1 MSTFKEQDIENL
13 MAHLREGTSPDCV
26 PALTDDV
33 QIECDGTKEGE
44 SVWMHLVLPGARYGK
59 DDRVTYDPYETYL
72 ERSLSCSGGLPMAE
86 FYLLRSEDRPDATRN
101 VKDMEPAPYL
111 ISRYYMK
118 TLLADHRGFGIL
130 LQDTPRLGLP
140 ADTVLDIQ
148 DALAETV
155 RAYAAGCD
163 FEIDTADADIARCL
177 AWGGFR
183 EGRAKVAAVYVPV
196 GDLPRETTVFPDM
209 DRALA
214 SIGLDRPETET
225 LAEYADVTVKLLRAG
240 DEEGAS
246 LKPNRT
252 IPRDG
257 GTAIIRGSFLVVA
270 VDRNGKLTDLPRW
283 AVESAKARFA
293 DPSTGPFMASAELMR
308 ETRRALGEQ
317 VERVG
322 RTPSDIASLASQLAA
337 KPGEGGGPGGNHI

>member
-1 MSTFKEQDIENL
+1 MGEPRSPRSTC
-13 MAHLREGTSPDCV
+13 P
-26 PALTDDV
+26 
-33 QIECDGTKEGE
+33 
-44 SVWMHLVLPGARYGK
+44 
-59 DDRVTYDPYETYL
+59 
-72 ERSLSCSGGLPMAE
+72 
-86 FYLLRSEDRPDATRN
+86 
-101 VKDMEPAPYL
+101 
-111 ISRYYMK
+111 
-118 TLLADHRGFGIL
+118 
-130 LQDTPRLGLP
+130 
-140 ADTVLDIQ
+140 
-148 DALAETV
+148 
-155 RAYAAGCD
+155 
-163 FEIDTADADIARCL
+163 
-177 AWGGFR
+177 
-183 EGRAKVAAVYVPV
+183 
-196 GDLPRETTVFPDM
+196 PRETTVFADM

-225 LAEYADVTVKLLRAG
+225 LAEYGGVTVKLLRAG

-283 AVESAKARFA
+283 AAESAKARFA

-317 VERVG
+317 VERAG